1 MRKLT
6 LLISFIITGCATG
19 PRPVL
24 APPPPSCINIP
35 GEGCKQFNAGNK
47 GGTTL
52 GHHNNEDIPAKAAA
66 VPTQP

>member
-6 LLISFIITGCATG
+6 LLISFIISGCATS
-19 PRPVL
+19 PTPVYS
-24 APPPPSCINIP
+24 PPPNCINVP

-52 GHHNNEDIPAKAAA
+52 GHHNDEDLPAKAAA
-66 VPTQP
+66 VPR